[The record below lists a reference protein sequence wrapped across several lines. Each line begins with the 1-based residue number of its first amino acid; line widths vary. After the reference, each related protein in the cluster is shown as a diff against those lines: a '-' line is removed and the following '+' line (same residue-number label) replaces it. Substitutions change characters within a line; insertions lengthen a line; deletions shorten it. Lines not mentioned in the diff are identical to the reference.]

1 LQYEVDR
8 QISTFKRRVDIDC
21 VTHCAAC
28 CAYPD
33 VQASALEFLP
43 FAYHAF
49 KLGFLDQW
57 YEEIDQNRSPLC
69 VFRKDHKDSWGC
81 RIYPVRGLICR
92 LFGFSAVT
100 DKNNKPKF
108 AACRIIKASKPE
120 NSLKVN
126 EFVAKGGKIP
136 IIPNLYR
143 KLSAIDPGLGNEF
156 LPINQAMKKALE
168 IIYFNYIYS
177 R

>member
-1 LQYEVDR
+1 
-8 QISTFKRRVDIDC
+8 
-21 VTHCAAC
+21 
-28 CAYPD
+28 
-33 VQASALEFLP
+33 
-43 FAYHAF
+43 
-49 KLGFLDQW
+49 
-57 YEEIDQNRSPLC
+57 